1 MIHIWLTSFLKAENT
16 GIISTAI
23 ANAEKLPQHGQEN
36 MSLLHQQIS
45 TKRSPAS
52 TQFTFTCDSQVPGS
66 LAWPG
71 SDRRAA
77 IPAQQTP
84 GRPGNEN
91 WQRGS
96 QAAQPNHISPAGSQA
111 TETVQKEGAAKN
123 GTNAQNQPAPAQK
136 TSRRSAAKEYA
147 AAAKA
152 RRRET
157 LLYNRRHPPK
167 PEEIWICHFCEYESI
182 FGQPPEAL
190 VRQYEIAD
198 RKQRQLEQ
206 QRRAQWERMKKGKH
220 KGKKHS
226 KLPAKTSNSTQ
237 DPNQAS
243 GIQDGPSNS
252 NYSQG
257 TQSEEGYCEE
267 GDEEDYDEDYDP
279 DDEIPPL
286 GDELGHI
293 VQQGNIPVPPA
304 GDPSPCVE
312 GGT

>member
-1 MIHIWLTSFLKAENT
+1 
-16 GIISTAI
+16 
-23 ANAEKLPQHGQEN
+23 
-36 MSLLHQQIS
+36 MSLLHQPLS

-52 TQFTFTCDSQVPGS
+52 TQFTFTCGSQVPGS

-71 SDRRAA
+71 SDRRTTA
-77 IPAQQTP
+77 PGVQRTP
-84 GRPGNEN
+84 SRPGNES
-91 WQRGS
+91 WQRGNQAVPTGQNSPSES
-96 QAAQPNHISPAGSQA
+96 QVPESGHG
-111 TETVQKEGAAKN
+111 EGVTKN
-123 GTNAQNQPAPAQK
+123 GPGAQNQAGTTQK

-167 PEEIWICHFCEYESI
+167 PEEIWICDFCEYEAI
-182 FGQPPEAL
+182 FGRPPEAL

-206 QRRAQWERMKKGKH
+206 QRRVQWERMKKGKH

-226 KLPAKTSNSTQ
+226 KLPAKASNQAQ
-237 DPNQAS
+237 DPHQAA
-243 GIQDGPSNS
+243 GTHGGPINS

-267 GDEEDYDEDYDP
+267 EEYDDEDYDP

-286 GDELGHI
+286 ESDLGDV
-293 VQQGNIPVPPA
+293 VQQDIIPAPPM
-304 GDPSPCVE
+304 GDPSPHAE
-312 GGT
+312 SGT

>member
-1 MIHIWLTSFLKAENT
+1 MPEAENT

-36 MSLLHQQIS
+36 MSLLQHQLS
-45 TKRSPAS
+45 AKRSPAS
-52 TQFTFTCDSQVPGS
+52 TQFTFTCDSQVPAS

-71 SDRRAA
+71 SDDDKETM
-77 IPAQQTP
+77 PGAQQVP
-84 GRPGNEN
+84 GRPTNESWPRRN
-91 WQRGS
+91 QPVQTDHVSPASRIPEAAQKESVTNNNTSS
-96 QAAQPNHISPAGSQA
+96 QAQPVG
-111 TETVQKEGAAKN
+111 
-123 GTNAQNQPAPAQK
+123 AQK

-157 LLYNRRHPPK
+157 LLYNKRHPPK

-182 FGQPPEAL
+182 FGRPPEAL
-190 VRQYEIAD
+190 VRQYEIND

-226 KLPAKTSNSTQ
+226 KLPMKTT
-237 DPNQAS
+237 NQAQEPHQAA
-243 GIQDGPSNS
+243 GVDGGQTNS
-252 NYSQG
+252 NCSQG
-257 TQSEEGYCEE
+257 THSEEGYCEE
-267 GDEEDYDEDYDP
+267 EYDAQDYDA
-279 DDEIPPL
+279 DDVPPL
-286 GDELGHI
+286 DDRSGEDLHSAPPIGDL
-293 VQQGNIPVPPA
+293 
-304 GDPSPCVE
+304 SL